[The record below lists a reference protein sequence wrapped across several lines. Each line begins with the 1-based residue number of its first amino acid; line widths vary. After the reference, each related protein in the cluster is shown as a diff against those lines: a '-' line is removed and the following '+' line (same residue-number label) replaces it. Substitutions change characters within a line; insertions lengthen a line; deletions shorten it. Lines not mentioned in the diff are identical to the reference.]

1 MRARASR
8 AAAAALIPFTLVAFA
23 LISFAL
29 ATGPAPKAAS
39 ATETQAAAA
48 AGLDPDALRAAA
60 DRAAAAWPSRQLKNG
75 RFRDYVTGGAPTNY
89 GLTMLGYGLLRSGAR
104 TGSRAE
110 IDAAVRA
117 LDASTRLPSAERGSF
132 QVLALASAYNF
143 ARRGLARDP
152 AFLRSRAGWE
162 RALRSYGKPQTG
174 PGAAGCFRDPRCFN
188 NLKLVE
194 AAGNLELLATGL
206 RSNVAGAKLAD
217 RAALRRD
224 TLAVVGTL
232 APDSIGTLASSSGPG
247 PRGGLGILS
256 DPASY
261 PLAYHVVSTA
271 MLARS
276 VELLGTSAPERA
288 RATLRRAAET
298 LAAFMGPDGDVA
310 YIGRSQQDAFAPALA
325 AYAGAAAARELP
337 RPAPAAE
344 RYAALSSRALERLTS
359 VNGFGPS
366 GFNVAPRLG
375 DRGARDYLGIDH
387 YANTVV
393 YNGLA
398 LFGLNLAADAAAAG
412 PTVAGGPL
420 TADGDRHFLDPQRTR
435 FAAVRHG
442 DLWYAVH
449 ERQQRGDLRD
459 DFGLVALKQR
469 SADGAWRE
477 LLRPRPL
484 TFGPGSAGPVLVQGS
499 HRGLPYGRS
508 IAVGRDGVV
517 TVSGGFREAS
527 GRWLRGEVRFRFA
540 PVGGNG
546 VRLSFPARRGDRIE
560 LTTFLPAGKAE
571 LLSEKAVGDGTSV
584 AEATPRPAAVS
595 LESGFASCCDAKLVG
610 ARMTIR
616 GSSDGPVTYTV
627 RGTGSGARGD
637 ASSARWIMPAS
648 LGLAVIALLAI
659 RWRNQ
664 R

>member
-1 MRARASR
+1 VH
-8 AAAAALIPFTLVAFA
+8 AAALIALALVAFPF
-23 LISFAL
+23 LV
-29 ATGPAPKAAS
+29 GAPP
-39 ATETQAAAA
+39 QAAAA
-48 AGLDPDALRAAA
+48 ATPGLDPGAMRAAA
-60 DRAAAAWPSRQLKNG
+60 DRAAAAWPARQLGNG

-110 IDAAVRA
+110 IDAGVRA

-143 ARRGLARDP
+143 ARRELAGDP
-152 AFLRSRAGWE
+152 AFVRARAGWE
-162 RALRSYGKPQTG
+162 RALRSYGTPQTG
-174 PGAAGCFRDPRCFN
+174 PGAARCFRDPRCFN

-206 RSNVAGAKLAD
+206 RSNVAGAKLTN
-217 RAALRRD
+217 RSALRRD

-247 PRGGLGILS
+247 PRRGLGILS

-276 VELLGTSAPERA
+276 VELLGRSAPARA

-298 LAAFMGPDGDVA
+298 LASFMGPEGDVA
-310 YIGRSQQDAFAPALA
+310 YVGRSQQDAFAPALA
-325 AYAGAAAARELP
+325 AFAGAAAARELP
-337 RPAPAAE
+337 QPASAAQ
-344 RYAALSSRALERLTS
+344 RYAALSSRALDHLTA

-366 GFNVAPRLG
+366 GLNIAPRLG
-375 DRGARDYLGIDH
+375 QRGASRDYRGIDH

-412 PTVAGGPL
+412 PAVAGGPL
-420 TADGDRHFLDPQRTR
+420 TADGDGDFLDPQRTR

-459 DFGLVALKQR
+459 DFGLVALKKR
-469 SADGAWRE
+469 DADGRWHD

-484 TFGPGSAGPVLVQGS
+484 TFGEGSAGPVLIQGG
-499 HRGLPYGRS
+499 HRGLPYGRR

-540 PVGGNG
+540 PVGDDG
-546 VRLSFPARRGDRIE
+546 VRLTFPARAGDRIE
-560 LTTFLPAGKAE
+560 LTTFLPAGQAE
-571 LLSEKAVGDGTSV
+571 LLSHNSAGDGQSI
-584 AEATPRPAAVS
+584 AEASPRPAAVS
-595 LESGFASCCDAKLVG
+595 IGGSYASCCDAKLVA

-616 GSSDGPVTYTV
+616 PTTDGPVTYTV
-627 RGTGSGARGD
+627 SARNDSGAKGD
-637 ASSARWIMPAS
+637 ASGQRWILPAS
-648 LGLAVIALLAI
+648 LGLAVLAVLAV
-659 RWRNQ
+659 RWLKR
-664 R
+664 